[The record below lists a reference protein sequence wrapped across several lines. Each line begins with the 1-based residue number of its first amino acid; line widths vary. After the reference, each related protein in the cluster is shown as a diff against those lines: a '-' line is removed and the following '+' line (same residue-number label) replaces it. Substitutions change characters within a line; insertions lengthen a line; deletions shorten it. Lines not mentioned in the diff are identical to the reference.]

1 MPELPTLGT
10 SSSAASTGHQRQEV
24 PLSQE
29 ANTVEKEDKQH
40 PQEPTAKKEKNI
52 RRRVSF
58 NTRVMVKRSLHVDN
72 YTDQEIEACW
82 YTPTDYDAIRNRI
95 FMTLDLM
102 ALSSPASSSKWN
114 LTKNL
119 FVLPYSFSSSTTY
132 CTRGIE
138 RYLDSES
145 RQIRI
150 GSAIYAVLNEQYRQE
165 QQPHRPLLLH
175 ERSAIKMRLF
185 RQHQYPQKDD
195 DDDDDDDENNDNRPI
210 RDQHHRRLS
219 SFSLQQQQQ
228 HQDEN
233 ASKIRDVYRHSTRS
247 SESMAYAL
255 GRSDASEVRTQ
266 EQEQEHEE
274 ESPAMPANTKKK
286 QKRMQR
292 PLPQFGDPKR
302 RAKPIDSDDW
312 PIRLCTAI
320 PPWTA

>member
-1 MPELPTLGT
+1 MSIRKTNRRLRRRPLSSLLPSP
-10 SSSAASTGHQRQEV
+10 SSGNQRQEV
-24 PLSQE
+24 PLSPE
-29 ANTVEKEDKQH
+29 ANTVESDEH
-40 PQEPTAKKEKNI
+40 PPQEPTAKKEKNI

-58 NTRVMVKRSLHVDN
+58 NTRVMVKRSLHVHN

-82 YTPTDYDAIRNRI
+82 YTLTDYDAIRNRI

-102 ALSSPASSSKWN
+102 ALASPASSSN
-114 LTKNL
+114 
-119 FVLPYSFSSSTTY
+119 SFSSSTTY

-138 RYLDSES
+138 RYMDSES

-165 QQPHRPLLLH
+165 QQPYRPLLLH

-195 DDDDDDDENNDNRPI
+195 DDDDDDDENNDHRPI

-219 SFSLQQQQQ
+219 SFSLQQQLQ

-233 ASKIRDVYRHSTRS
+233 ANKIRDVYRHSTRS

-255 GRSDASEVRTQ
+255 GRSDASEARPQ
-266 EQEQEHEE
+266 EPVQDHEE
-274 ESPAMPANTKKK
+274 ESTAMPANTKKK

-292 PLPQFGDPKR
+292 PLSQFGDPKR

>member
-1 MPELPTLGT
+1 MSIRKTNRRLRRRPLSSLLPSP
-10 SSSAASTGHQRQEV
+10 SSGNQRQEV
-24 PLSQE
+24 PLSPE
-29 ANTVEKEDKQH
+29 ANTVESDEH
-40 PQEPTAKKEKNI
+40 PPQEPTAKKEKNI

-58 NTRVMVKRSLHVDN
+58 NTRVMVKRSLHVHN

-82 YTPTDYDAIRNRI
+82 YTLTDYDAIRNRI

-102 ALSSPASSSKWN
+102 ALASPASSSN
-114 LTKNL
+114 
-119 FVLPYSFSSSTTY
+119 SFSSSTTY

-138 RYLDSES
+138 RYMDSES

-165 QQPHRPLLLH
+165 QQPYRPLLLH
-175 ERSAIKMRLF
+175 ERSAIKMRMF
-185 RQHQYPQKDD
+185 RQHQYPQ
-195 DDDDDDDENNDNRPI
+195 DDDDENNENRPI

-219 SFSLQQQQQ
+219 SFSLQQQLQ

-233 ASKIRDVYRHSTRS
+233 ANKIRDVYRHSTRS

-255 GRSDASEVRTQ
+255 GRSDASEARPQ
-266 EQEQEHEE
+266 EPVQDHEE
-274 ESPAMPANTKKK
+274 ESTVMPANTKKK

>member
-1 MPELPTLGT
+1 MSIRKTNRRLRRRPLSSLLPSP
-10 SSSAASTGHQRQEV
+10 SSGNQRQEV
-24 PLSQE
+24 PLSPE
-29 ANTVEKEDKQH
+29 ANTVESDEH
-40 PQEPTAKKEKNI
+40 PPQEPTAKKEKNI

-58 NTRVMVKRSLHVDN
+58 NTRVMVKRSLHVHN

-82 YTPTDYDAIRNRI
+82 YTLTDYDAIRNRI

-102 ALSSPASSSKWN
+102 ALASPASSSN
-114 LTKNL
+114 
-119 FVLPYSFSSSTTY
+119 SFSSSTTY

-138 RYLDSES
+138 RYMDSES

-165 QQPHRPLLLH
+165 QQPYRPLLLH
-175 ERSAIKMRLF
+175 ERSAIKMRMF
-185 RQHQYPQKDD
+185 RQHQYPQ
-195 DDDDDDDENNDNRPI
+195 DDDDENNENRPI

-219 SFSLQQQQQ
+219 SFSLQQQLQ

-233 ASKIRDVYRHSTRS
+233 ANKIRDVYRHSTRS

-255 GRSDASEVRTQ
+255 GRSDASEARPQ
-266 EQEQEHEE
+266 EPVQDHEE
-274 ESPAMPANTKKK
+274 ESTVMPANTKKK

-302 RAKPIDSDDW
+302 RAKPIDNSDW

>member
-1 MPELPTLGT
+1 MSIRKTNRRLRRRPLSSLLPSP
-10 SSSAASTGHQRQEV
+10 SSGNQRQEV
-24 PLSQE
+24 PLSPE
-29 ANTVEKEDKQH
+29 ANTVESDEH
-40 PQEPTAKKEKNI
+40 PPQEPTAKKEKNI

-58 NTRVMVKRSLHVDN
+58 NTRVMVKRSLHVHN

-82 YTPTDYDAIRNRI
+82 STPTDYDAIRNRI

-102 ALSSPASSSKWN
+102 ALASPASSSN
-114 LTKNL
+114 
-119 FVLPYSFSSSTTY
+119 SFSSSTTY

-138 RYLDSES
+138 RYMDSES

-165 QQPHRPLLLH
+165 QQPYRPLLLH

-185 RQHQYPQKDD
+185 RQHQYPQDDD
-195 DDDDDDDENNDNRPI
+195 DDDDDDDENNNHRPI

-219 SFSLQQQQQ
+219 SFSLQQQLQ

-233 ASKIRDVYRHSTRS
+233 ANKIRDVYRHSTRS

-255 GRSDASEVRTQ
+255 GRSDASEARPQ
-266 EQEQEHEE
+266 EPVQEHKE
-274 ESPAMPANTKKK
+274 ESTVMPANTKKK

-292 PLPQFGDPKR
+292 PLSQFGDPKR

-312 PIRLCTAI
+312 PIRLCTVI